1 MTHPIRNRSRLLV
14 GCGSAALALA
24 LALAPKAAS
33 AQAIN
38 ATGNIVSGSASID
51 ATTPGQTTVDVASPT
66 AVIDWTP
73 IEDGNGDALDFLPVN
88 TTALFQSGQ
97 QPNFAVLNRILPS
110 TNGNIAVIDGTVL
123 SRVNDAQGLPVAGG
137 FVAFYSPTGFLIGDN
152 AVFDVGQ
159 LMLTTLDTSAASF
172 DLFATQGFGLQLQG
186 APGSTARIQI
196 NPGAQINALA
206 ENSFF
211 AVVAADV
218 QMLGT
223 ARVNGSHAYVAGEV
237 VNLSF
242 SNGLFN
248 ISVPVGTA
256 ASGTVME
263 LDGNIGGPSSN
274 GGTDYHMI
282 YGVAAAQTDP
292 ISMIFRGNLGFDPAQ
307 SAGVINGEIILSANY
322 NVTGLN
328 INGANIRDGV
338 QANFRNVSPVS
349 DVRADIIV
357 EDVTAT
363 GRLLALSTHLT
374 RVTAL
379 NAASSFTND
388 LIIVGG
394 ENAELSASNA
404 QSLTV
409 SGNVLVSA
417 QDYGVVSSSLQSL
430 DEINAQGGAALLSVT
445 GDATINIAGS
455 ATVTA
460 DAFAGAEDINRI
472 AGTAQGGQAQVIVTG
487 GTLNIDNSITISARG
502 VGTTLNNVL
511 TGATSRGGLAEFR
524 ADQGSNVTLGQFLGL
539 EATATGARGSLFD
552 SSTVSDAFGGN
563 ALVNVSGGASLS
575 VGATITADA
584 SATGGRSNSAGAGSV
599 GDAGEARVVVDGAS
613 RIDVIESIQLT
624 ADGFGG
630 QNVGGIGGT
639 GLGGR
644 ASAVTLAG
652 GSVIDIGLDFRASG
666 FGAGGNGQTG
676 GNAFGGIAGANAVL
690 GSIVIG
696 QNGFA
701 FASAEAGGA
710 SAGFGGNGGLARG
723 GNAFFQA
730 DGTLTTAASLTI
742 GGDASLD
749 AQGFG
754 GFGGDSDGSTIAAGR
769 GGDGYGG
776 QFTVPNQADP
786 ARGSGAF
793 LLAGGDNGTLIVTGN
808 STVLSNG
815 FGGIGGGGFGSLPGG
830 RGGDA
835 FGGLTQIGL
844 ALLGQD
850 GSLGEGFASFGSVI
864 AQAEANGGGG
874 GITFGDFPSG
884 DGGNATGGNA
894 LLTVRAGEVLANNI
908 RLSATAFAG
917 EGATGGLAAGGLA
930 AVLGSL
936 GGRLTS
942 GQIFVTANGFGGTG
956 GFDALTPGTGGEGR
970 GGTAEMD
977 LSGITVEINGDA
989 AIEADGFGGRTGDF
1003 TAGNGIGGTARLGML
1018 GTVGGSGTITGN
1030 TIVSANGF
1038 GGDSGNVQGGTRG
1051 DGSGGTAVVQALGG
1065 GTISLDTLQ
1074 LLANGLSGQ
1083 SEVPGSL
1090 AGNGTGGTSTMTAT
1104 GANSRITVA
1113 RNVTN
1118 LLLDNINFG
1127 AIMSATGVG
1136 GLADG
1141 GTGAGGTGRGG
1152 TVQLTAAAGGTIAL
1166 PATPQTDPDTVGFIR
1181 LFARGFGGNTT
1192 IAGGTGG
1199 DGYGGLVAIDVDG
1212 GNFSMGETV
1221 LSSFTQGG
1229 TAENGALDVTGGN
1242 AFAGSRRVSIR
1253 NGGTATLNL
1262 IGGGAGAQGGNGTG
1276 TGNGGNAYVGQNLF
1290 EVINASATIIGDLP
1304 IFDQSQGGDGRQGG
1318 NVFNVNP
1325 QTGVAGVL
1333 EIVLDNADITFTPD
1347 ASGESGI
1354 GVDFVT
1360 RGGNGVVRGGN
1371 AQGPDIF
1378 VTVNQTDLSGGFLNV
1393 NPVILG
1399 GNASDINGIGG
1410 DALGSLIDITM
1421 SNSQLALQ
1429 AQTRSFVDPVTGSP
1443 VVVPGDII
1451 FASDATGGNGGAN
1464 GTGGSAVSGQV
1475 DVSLVNST
1483 LTVTSDAGGTPADL
1497 VVRSGA
1503 TGGQGGTMGN
1513 ATSARAL
1520 LDVTDSTLAAARVAV
1535 EARASAS
1542 PVGPGQLGGIAA
1554 GGQARLSM
1562 AGTSGITTDLVDV
1575 DSSAV
1580 TGQGGSATGGFALL
1594 EVLAN
1599 GAGTIT
1605 APTVNVLADASSTA
1619 DNTAGIAGATQG
1631 GQAVVSANGGILT
1644 ITGNVFANARGIGAV
1659 SANLLSGA
1667 TARGGQAQVLA
1678 RNGGTLAFG
1687 SNLFVDAS
1695 ATGANI
1701 TAANPGS
1708 VSDAF
1713 GGSAA
1718 IFVAEGGGTITV
1730 TGDARANASARGG
1743 TANTPG
1749 AGSIG
1754 DAGDAVTSILAAGLI
1769 DIGGRLTLE
1778 AEGTGGSNA
1787 DGTAGIGG
1795 TGLGGRAIAIVQNGG
1810 TMRMDSLDADT
1821 LGTGGNGLTGGDGFG
1836 GLANV
1841 AVRVGQI
1848 RITGRAFAG
1857 SEGVGGDSTF
1867 GRGGNGGLGQGG
1879 FSGLQALGT
1888 QTQAGEL
1895 FIGGDAI
1902 AFAQGVGGRGG
1913 AGDGDAGIAGGNGGD
1928 GIGGQFTVP
1937 NQADP
1942 NVPRSGAYIIA
1953 GGDNGLITIT
1963 GQAVAVATAVG
1974 GRGGAAAGTLPGG
1987 RGGNALGGL
1996 ASVGLEL
2003 ALLGLNGS
2011 VGQGRV
2017 QLGDVLIQSDA
2028 FAGEGG
2034 FSTNPVRAGI
2044 GGNAA
2049 GGGSLLLLSAG
2060 DVNAAAVELS
2070 AVGFGGTGG
2079 TGGNGTGGFA
2089 GVNGTLAGT
2098 ANLGQLSVSANGFGG
2113 SSIGTGAGGIGQGG
2127 DATLTLSGYA
2137 MTVTG
2142 DLLVQANGTGGTANN
2157 AAGGAGIGGFARI
2170 GEQGTETGSL
2180 VVGGHAGVLANGVG
2194 GNTSGAFAAGNGT
2207 GGEAFIEARDG
2218 NTITLG
2224 SAQAAAV
2231 GRGGSASVHEGGD
2244 GTGGTVRLG
2253 ALGVNSRLT
2262 IQRNVPDAVATNS
2275 LGGGAML
2282 NANGFGEATRGGDGI
2297 GGTARGGTVGLT
2309 ATQGG
2314 TIALPTDLT
2323 ADPASTG
2330 TSLLFFARAFAGGS
2344 AVDGGSG
2351 GEAFG
2356 GDATILADGGT
2367 ITMGP
2372 AALSPFAQGGNSLS
2386 PTSNITGG
2394 NVTGGNRTI
2403 RVINGGTLTMAS
2415 TGGGP
2420 GGIAGNGSGSGN
2432 GGNVTAGNSLFEV
2445 IDSTANLVGNFVLFN
2460 QSQGGNGAAGGA
2472 AGGGTL
2478 TFNADNATIN
2488 LVADANGEA
2497 SLSLSGAMQGGNGIS
2512 AGGTGTGTT
2521 TSVSIANSTIS
2532 GGRFEVNQQAI
2543 GGNASAI
2550 DGVGGAAFGGQVAI
2564 NITGSQLDLEGQTL
2578 FAADA
2583 RGGTGGSGGL
2593 GGSAIAGTVEAI
2605 LTGSTVTIIA
2615 DSTGNPGELRVRAQ
2629 ANGGEGETMG
2639 SATGGNATLVLDGT
2653 TLTAGIVGVE
2663 ANGFANAI
2671 STGQTGGIA
2680 VGGNATFAIAGN
2692 TQVTTDLIEI
2702 TSNAQTSPS
2711 GQTFGGVVSLEAAAG
2726 STATVNAGAINM
2738 QAIGVG
2744 GNQSSLAN
2752 LAGQFVIDIAGGNIN
2767 AGSLFAG
2774 ALGDQVNID
2783 LGASRIVADGGNLN
2797 VTNTLTATTLGD
2809 LLIRSGNGG
2818 IIGSPAS
2825 TGTLTAID
2833 IDATGTIEVVGD
2845 GTNGGLGGRSI
2856 DMLAG
2861 RSILLGGNLTTSGGN
2876 ITLTANHGNA
2886 PFVSQPPVSVFTMA
2900 PGSRINAGTGAVA
2913 ISLLDGAGN
2922 PQQVN
2927 GGITL
2932 ASITGGSIDVRNF
2945 GTAPGSDITVLSGN
2959 VLSASGT
2966 GRAIDLAALNGEVV
2980 NLAGDAGL
2988 ILTGGGHYAI
2998 FAATPTGSQI
3008 GSFANYARRYNVGTE
3023 TAYDALNPG
3032 GNFAAFRIAPVLT
3045 VTVNDATRIYGN
3057 ANPLFTTSFAGFLPG
3072 DGIANLSGTPEFT
3085 TLANGTSGIGV
3096 FTVNAALGTLLSEQG
3111 YQFTFA
3117 PGLLT
3122 ITPRPIIVTAN
3133 DLSRIYGNANPS
3145 LTFTVGGLGLV
3156 NGDQLSGALATTA
3169 GVTTGV
3175 GAVPITQGTL
3185 AASPNYTLTF
3195 VGGQLAITPR
3205 PITVTANDLSRVYG
3219 NANPSLTFTIGG
3231 LGLVNGDQLTGAI
3244 ATTAG
3249 VTTGVGA
3256 VPITQGTLAASPN
3269 YMLTFVNGQLAITPR
3284 PLTVIANSLSRLFGL
3299 PDPEFTFVIS
3309 GDGLVNGDRLS
3320 GALARDPGENIGT
3333 YVIRQGTLTAGSN
3346 YAIDFVPG
3354 QLTIDPPPAPPELT
3368 NPTLIDEPMQTGE
3381 DPPVAGE
3388 EEEERFGMDFPEQP
3402 DAPLISEDP
3411 LLDDPVTSGGDASL
3425 YSGGGTGNPGS
3436 EDK

>member
-24 LALAPKAAS
+24 LALAPKTAS

-38 ATGNIVSGSASID
+38 ASGNVVSGSASIE
-51 ATTPGQTTVDVASPT
+51 ATSPGQTTVDVASPT

-73 IEDGNGDALDFLPVN
+73 IEDGNGDALVFLPTN

-123 SRVNDAQGLPVAGG
+123 SRVNDAQGLPTAGG

-242 SNGLFN
+242 SNGLFD

-256 ASGTVME
+256 ATGTVME
-263 LDGNIGGPSSN
+263 LDGNIGGPASSA
-274 GGTDYHMI
+274 GTDYHMI
-282 YGVAAAQTDP
+282 YGVGAAQADP

-307 SAGVINGEIILSANY
+307 TAGVINGEIILSANY

-328 INGANIRDGV
+328 INGANIRSGT
-338 QANFRNVSPVS
+338 QADFRNVFAVS
-349 DVRADIIV
+349 DVRADILV

-374 RVTAL
+374 RVSAV
-379 NAASSFTND
+379 NADSSFADD
-388 LIIVGG
+388 LIIVGRQ
-394 ENAELSASNA
+394 NAELIASNA
-404 QSLTV
+404 V
-409 SGNVLVSA
+409 SMTIDGNVLVSA
-417 QDYGVVSSSLQSL
+417 QDYGVVGSSFQSL
-430 DEINAQGGAALLSVT
+430 DLINAQGGAALLSVS
-445 GDATINIAGS
+445 GGATMNITGS
-455 ATVTA
+455 ANVTA
-460 DAFAGAEDINRI
+460 DAFAGAEGITGI

-487 GTLNIDNSITISARG
+487 GTLNIDNSVSISARG

-524 ADQGSNVTLGQFLGL
+524 ADQGANVTLGFFLGL
-539 EATATGARGSLFD
+539 EATATGARGSLFGP
-552 SSTVSDAFGGN
+552 STVSDAFGGN
-563 ALVNVSGGASLS
+563 ALVNVSGGSSLT
-575 VGATITADA
+575 VGASITADA
-584 SATGGRSNSAGAGSV
+584 SATGGRSNTAGAGSV
-599 GDAGEARVVVDGAS
+599 GDAGQASVTVDGAS
-613 RIDVIESIQLT
+613 QIDVVEAIQLT

-652 GSVIDIGLDFRASG
+652 GSGIDIGGNLRAST

-676 GNAFGGIAGANAVL
+676 GDAFGGIAGANAVL
-690 GSIVIG
+690 GNIVIG
-696 QNGFA
+696 QDGFA

-710 SAGFGGNGGLARG
+710 NAGFGGNGGIGRG

-730 DGTLTTAASLTI
+730 DGTLTTLASLTI
-742 GGDASLD
+742 GGNATLD
-749 AQGFG
+749 VQGYG
-754 GFGGDSDGSTIAAGR
+754 GFGGNGDGNLVAAGR

-786 ARGSGAF
+786 TRGSGAY
-793 LLAGGDNGTLIVTGN
+793 LLAGGDNGTLSVGGLA
-808 STVLSNG
+808 SVFANG
-815 FGGIGGGGFGSLPGG
+815 FGGFGGFGGSAQNGG

-835 FGGLTQIGL
+835 FGGLAQVGL

-850 GSLGEGFASFGSVI
+850 GSLGEGSASYTSLV
-864 AQAEANGGGG
+864 AEANAFGGSGG
-874 GITFGDFPSG
+874 FSFGDEPTG

-894 LLTVRAGEVLANNI
+894 LLTVRAGTVTADTISLNALA
-908 RLSATAFAG
+908 S
-917 EGATGGLAAGGLA
+917 GGGGVNGGFGNGGIA

-936 GGRLTS
+936 GGSLTAS
-942 GQIFVTANGFGGTG
+942 QLSISADGDGGFGGNEFLGT
-956 GFDALTPGTGGEGR
+956 GTGGNGQ
-970 GGTAEMD
+970 GGQAELD
-977 LSGITVEINGDA
+977 LSGITVQINGDVEVRA
-989 AIEADGFGGRTGDF
+989 EGFGGGTGDF
-1003 TAGNGIGGTARLGML
+1003 TAGNGTGGNARLGVL
-1018 GTVGGSGTITGN
+1018 GTAAGSGTITGN
-1030 TIVSANGF
+1030 TIISANGF
-1038 GGDSGNVQGGTRG
+1038 GGSSGALTGGISGDGFGGFAVLQAQAGGT
-1051 DGSGGTAVVQALGG
+1051 V
-1065 GTISLDTLQ
+1065 SLATLQ
-1074 LLANGLSGQ
+1074 MMANGFGG
-1083 SEVPGSL
+1083 EGEGAPF
-1090 AGNGTGGTSTMTAT
+1090 AGGDGTGGTSTMTAT
-1104 GANSRITVA
+1104 GTGSQITIA
-1113 RNVTN
+1113 SNVTN
-1118 LLLDNINFG
+1118 QLLDNFNFG
-1127 AIMSATGVG
+1127 AIISATGVG
-1136 GLADG
+1136 GAANSAPGL
-1141 GTGAGGTGRGG
+1141 GGTGRGG
-1152 TVQLTAAAGGTIAL
+1152 TAQLTAAAGGSIAL

-1181 LFARGFGGNTT
+1181 LFARGFGGNTN
-1192 IAGGTGG
+1192 IDGGTGG
-1199 DGYGGLVAIDVDG
+1199 DSYGGLVAIDVDG

-1229 TAENGALDVTGGN
+1229 TAEVGVINVTGGN
-1242 AFAGSRRVSIR
+1242 AFAGGRRVSIR
-1253 NGGTATLNL
+1253 NGGTATLTL

-1290 EVINASATIIGDLP
+1290 EIINSSATIIGNLP

-1325 QTGVAGVL
+1325 QTGVAGSL
-1333 EIVLDNADITFTPD
+1333 NIVLDNADITLTPD

-1354 GVDFVT
+1354 GIDFVT

-1371 AQGPDIF
+1371 AQGPNVL

-1410 DALGSLIDITM
+1410 DALGSLIDITI

-1429 AQTRSFVDPVTGSP
+1429 AQRRSFTDPVTGSP
-1443 VVVPGDII
+1443 VFVPGDII

-1464 GTGGSAVSGQV
+1464 GSGGSAVSGQV
-1475 DVSLVNST
+1475 DVSLINSAI
-1483 LTVTSDAGGTPADL
+1483 TVTSDATGTPADFI
-1497 VVRSGA
+1497 VRSGA
-1503 TGGQGGTMGN
+1503 TAGQGGTMGN

-1554 GGQARLSM
+1554 GGQARLGM
-1562 AGTSGITTDLVDV
+1562 AGTSAITTDLVDV

-1594 EVLAN
+1594 EVLTG
-1599 GAGTIT
+1599 GAAIIT
-1605 APTVNVLADASSTA
+1605 APAVNVLADASSTA
-1619 DNTAGIAGATQG
+1619 DNAAGIAGATQG
-1631 GQAVVSANGGILT
+1631 GQATVAANGGSLT

-1659 SANLLSGA
+1659 SANLFTGA
-1667 TARGGQAQVLA
+1667 TSRGGQAQVLA
-1678 RNGGTLAFG
+1678 RNGGNLAFG
-1687 SNLFVDAS
+1687 SGLSVDAS
-1695 ATGANI
+1695 AVGANI
-1701 TAANPGS
+1701 TIANTGS

-1713 GGSAA
+1713 GGSAG
-1718 IFVAEGGGTITV
+1718 ILVAEGGGTITV
-1730 TGDARANASARGG
+1730 TGTARANASARGG
-1743 TANTPG
+1743 TANTTG

-1754 DAGDAVTSILAAGLI
+1754 DAGDAIVSILEAGLI

-1778 AEGTGGSNA
+1778 AQGAGGSNG
-1787 DGTAGIGG
+1787 DGQSGIGG

-1810 TMRMDSLDADT
+1810 TLRLDSLDADT

-1879 FSGLQALGT
+1879 FSGLQAIGT
-1888 QTQAGEL
+1888 LTEVGEL

-1913 AGDGDAGIAGGNGGD
+1913 AGDGDAGIAGGNGGN

-1953 GGDNGLITIT
+1953 GGDNGLITVV
-1963 GQAVAVATAVG
+1963 GDSVAVATGVG

-1987 RGGNALGGL
+1987 RGGDALGGL

-2011 VGQGRV
+2011 VGLGRM

-2034 FSTNPVRAGI
+2034 FATNPALAGI

-2060 DVNAAAVELS
+2060 EVNAAAVEVT
-2070 AVGFGGTGG
+2070 AIGFGGNGG

-2089 GVNGTLAGT
+2089 GVNGTLAGA
-2098 ANLGQLSVSANGFGG
+2098 ANLAQLSVLANGFGG
-2113 SSIGTGAGGIGQGG
+2113 NSVGTGAGGIGEGG
-2127 DATLTLSGYA
+2127 DATLTLSGYG

-2142 DLLVQANGTGGTANN
+2142 DLLVEASGFGGTANN
-2157 AAGGAGIGGFARI
+2157 AVGGAGIGGFARI
-2170 GEQGTETGSL
+2170 GEQGTEPASL
-2180 VVGGHAGVLANGVG
+2180 IVGGHAGVLANGQG

-2207 GGEAFIEARDG
+2207 GGDAFIEARDG

-2231 GRGGSASVHEGGD
+2231 GRGGAASVHEGGD

-2253 ALGVNSRLT
+2253 ALGANSRLT
-2262 IQRNVPDAVATNS
+2262 IQRNVPDAVAANAFA
-2275 LGGGAML
+2275 GGVMF
-2282 NANGFGEATRGGDGI
+2282 NANGIGEATRGGDGI
-2297 GGTARGGTVGLT
+2297 GGTARGGTLEVT

-2314 TIALPTDLT
+2314 TIALPTDL
-2323 ADPASTG
+2323 ASDPNSSA
-2330 TSLLFFARAFAGGS
+2330 TSLFLFARAFAGGS
-2344 AVDGGSG
+2344 AVDGGTG
-2351 GEAFG
+2351 GDAFG

-2372 AALSPFAQGGNSLS
+2372 ATLSPFAQGGNSLS
-2386 PTSNITGG
+2386 PTSNISGG
-2394 NVTGGNRTI
+2394 NVFGGNRTI
-2403 RVINGGTLTMAS
+2403 RVINGGTLTMQS
-2415 TGGGP
+2415 VGGGP

-2432 GGNVTAGNSLFEV
+2432 GGSVTTGNNLFEV
-2445 IDSTANLVGNFVLFN
+2445 IGSTANLVGDFAVFN
-2460 QSQGGNGAAGGA
+2460 QSQGGNGETGGEA
-2472 AGGGTL
+2472 EGGTL
-2478 TFNADNATIN
+2478 TFNAENATIN
-2488 LVADANGEA
+2488 LLADANGNA
-2497 SLSLSGAMQGGNGIS
+2497 SLSFSGGMQGGNGIS
-2512 AGGTGTGTT
+2512 SGGNATGTSTNI
-2521 TSVSIANSTIS
+2521 SIVNSTIS
-2532 GGRFEVNQQAI
+2532 GGRFEVSSAAI
-2543 GGNASAI
+2543 GGSASAI
-2550 DGVGGAAFGGQVAI
+2550 DGVGGNATGGPVTI
-2564 NITGSQLDLEGQTL
+2564 NITGSQLNLQGQTL

-2583 RGGTGGSGGL
+2583 RGGAGGTGGSGG
-2593 GGSAIAGTVEAI
+2593 SAIGGTVEAT

-2615 DSTGNPGELRVRAQ
+2615 DSTGNPGELRVRSQ
-2629 ANGGEGETMG
+2629 GTGGAGETVG
-2639 SATGGNATLVLDGT
+2639 SGTGGRAALTLDGT
-2653 TLTAGIVGVE
+2653 TLTAAQVGVE

-2680 VGGNATFAIAGN
+2680 VGGQASLSIAGN
-2692 TQVTTDLIEI
+2692 TQVTTSLIEI
-2702 TSNAQTSPS
+2702 ASNALSSPGGS
-2711 GQTFGGVVSLEAAAG
+2711 TFAGVSSLEAAAG
-2726 STATVNAGAINM
+2726 STATVNAGAINL
-2738 QAIGVG
+2738 QAFGVG
-2744 GNQSSLAN
+2744 ANQTSLAN

-2774 ALGDQVNID
+2774 AVGDQVNID
-2783 LGASRIVADGGNLN
+2783 LGDSRIVADGGNLN
-2797 VTNTLTATTLGD
+2797 VANALTATTLGD

-2818 IIGSPAS
+2818 IIGSPAT

-2886 PFVSQPPVSVFTMA
+2886 PVLATPTVSVFSMA
-2900 PGSRINAGTGAVA
+2900 PGARINAGTGTVA

-2932 ASITGGSIDVRNF
+2932 ANITGGAIDVRNF
-2945 GTAPGSDITVLSGN
+2945 GTATGSDITVLSGG

-3008 GSFANYARRYNVGTE
+3008 GSFANYARRYNVGTDV
-3023 TAYDALNPG
+3023 AYDALNPG
-3032 GNFAAFRIAPVLT
+3032 GNFAAFRIAPVLA
-3045 VTVNDATRIYGN
+3045 VTVNDATRVYGN
-3057 ANPLFTTSFAGFLPG
+3057 ANPQFTTSFGGFLPG
-3072 DGIANLSGTPEFT
+3072 DGITNLSGTAEFI

-3096 FTVNAALGTLLSEQG
+3096 FTVNAALGSLLSEQG

-3122 ITPRPIIVTAN
+3122 ITPRPITVTAN

-3145 LTFTVGGLGLV
+3145 LTFTV
-3156 NGDQLSGALATTA
+3156 
-3169 GVTTGV
+3169 
-3175 GAVPITQGTL
+3175 
-3185 AASPNYTLTF
+3185 
-3195 VGGQLAITPR
+3195 
-3205 PITVTANDLSRVYG
+3205 
-3219 NANPSLTFTIGG
+3219 GG

-3256 VPITQGTLAASPN
+3256 VPITQGTLAASAN
-3269 YMLTFVNGQLAITPR
+3269 YTLTFVGGQLAITPRPIIVTANDLSRIYGDANPSLTFTVGGLGLVNGDQLTGAIATTAGVATGVGAVPITQGTLAASPNYTLTFVGGQLAITPR
-3284 PLTVIANSLSRLFGL
+3284 PLSLIANSFTRLFGL

-3309 GDGLVNGDRLS
+3309 GDGLVNGDRLT
-3320 GALARDPGENIGT
+3320 GALVRDPGENIGN
-3333 YVIRQGTLTAGSN
+3333 YAIRQGTLTAGDN
-3346 YAIDFVPG
+3346 YAIDFANG
-3354 QLTIDPPPAPPELT
+3354 QLTIDPPPAPPVLA
-3368 NPTLIDEPMQTGE
+3368 NSTLIDEPLQTGE
-3381 DPPVAGE
+3381 DPPVAAE